1 MDYTS
6 KIKKILD
13 SSQLE
18 ELENIKT
25 AIAQVMPESIYR
37 HSIQTMDFAI
47 MLAFKHYPNM
57 CPDKCFLNKVCI
69 SALLHD
75 YGKILER
82 KELLEIISLNS
93 KGLTDFEKTCYP
105 CLHGYAAPFLI
116 KRDFGI
122 NDKDIY
128 NAISRHTTGSCSM
141 SILDRIVYLSDKLE
155 AGRNYKNIEYLRE
168 LSLNNP
174 DLCLLEVYKS
184 NIIYVISKNCTLHP
198 DTSRIW
204 NYICGGYKNV
214 T

>member
-6 KIKKILD
+6 KIKKLLN
-13 SSQLE
+13 SRQLK
-18 ELENIKT
+18 ELEDIKT
-25 AIAQVMPESIYR
+25 AIVQKMPESLYW
-37 HSIQTMDFAI
+37 HSTQAMDFAV
-47 MLAFKHYPNM
+47 MLVFKHYP
-57 CPDKCFLNKVCI
+57 DADLYKDLLNKVCI

-82 KELLEIISLNS
+82 QDLLDIVSRNV

-105 CLHGYAAPFLI
+105 CLHAYAAPYLI

-122 NDKDIY
+122 NDKEIY
-128 NAISRHTTGSCSM
+128 NAISRHTTGSCNM
-141 SILDRIVYLSDKLE
+141 SGLDRILYISDKLE
-155 AGRNYKNIEYLRE
+155 AGRNYKNIEYLRQ
-168 LSLNNP
+168 LSINNP

>member
-6 KIKKILD
+6 KIKKLLN
-13 SSQLE
+13 SRQFK
-18 ELENIKT
+18 ELEDIRT
-25 AIAQVMPESIYR
+25 AIAQKMEESLYR
-37 HSIQTMDFAI
+37 HSIQTMDFAV
-47 MLAFKHYPNM
+47 MLAFKHYPDIYS
-57 CPDKCFLNKVCI
+57 DKDFLYKVCI

-75 YGKILER
+75 YGKILE
-82 KELLEIISLNS
+82 KQDLLDIVSRNI
-93 KGLTDFEKTCYP
+93 KGLSYFEKTCYA

-128 NAISRHTTGSCSM
+128 NAISRHTTGSCNM
-141 SILDRIVYLSDKLE
+141 SILDRIVYISDKLE
-155 AGRNYKNIEYLRE
+155 AGRNYNNIEHLRK
-168 LSLNNP
+168 LSLINP

-184 NIIYVISKNCTLHP
+184 NIIYVISKNCALHP

>member
-6 KIKKILD
+6 KIKKLLN
-13 SSQLE
+13 SRQLK
-18 ELENIKT
+18 ELEDIKT
-25 AIAQVMPESIYR
+25 AIKQKMPESLYR

-47 MLAFKHYPNM
+47 ILAFKHYPDLYS
-57 CPDKCFLNKVCI
+57 DKDFLNQVCI
-69 SALLHD
+69 SSLLHD
-75 YGKILER
+75 YGKILE
-82 KELLEIISLNS
+82 KKDLLDIVSLNV

-128 NAISRHTTGSCSM
+128 NAISRHTTGSCNM
-141 SILDRIVYLSDKLE
+141 SALDRIVYISDKLE

-168 LSLNNP
+168 LSLNNS

-198 DTSRIW
+198 NTSRIW